1 MEQMDLTKICCCIQL
16 CVIMEQ
22 VAWKQ
27 LIYKHQ
33 CNLIMLSHI
42 VMNLQVTFEEI
53 ENIVKGFTDISE
65 LAQHGIIV
73 GGTKYMLIQGE
84 LGQVIRG
91 KKVCA

>member
-1 MEQMDLTKICCCIQL
+1 
-16 CVIMEQ
+16 
-22 VAWKQ
+22 
-27 LIYKHQ
+27 
-33 CNLIMLSHI
+33 MLSHI

-73 GGTKYMLIQGE
+73 GGTKYMFIQGE
-84 LGQVIRG
+84 LDQVIRG